1 MESLAAFRLTFER
14 QLYFLLVTRNRTL
27 RLERLVAFEL
37 TINGP
42 LFFFLVLV
50 EGETLSLGKLLTFG
64 LTFEELEQFFV
75 DFTFTHDNL

>member
-64 LTFEELEQFFV
+64 LTFEELERFLV
-75 DFTFTHDNL
+75 VFTFAHDQL

>member
-75 DFTFTHDNL
+75 DFTFAHDQL